1 MDNITTSFMGT
12 VIIRRFESARVFK
25 LSNNLIPKQMRK
37 ILNTTV
43 NVALVL
49 SIILMF
55 LAIGYTV
62 ARTVIA
68 SDQVKDLNN
77 RYVFIYPHPSELPD
91 GVDLCVDVVVPGNTR
106 DTVWLMPDHES
117 AGF

>member
-1 MDNITTSFMGT
+1 MIWFNYLIHNKMRDLIT
-12 VIIRRFESARVFK
+12 K
-25 LSNNLIPKQMRK
+25 
-37 ILNTTV
+37 TV

-77 RYVFIYPHPSELPD
+77 RYVFIYPHPSELPE

-117 AGF
+117 AGY

>member
-1 MDNITTSFMGT
+1 MRDLIT
-12 VIIRRFESARVFK
+12 K
-25 LSNNLIPKQMRK
+25 
-37 ILNTTV
+37 TV

-62 ARTVIA
+62 ARTVVA
-68 SDQVKDLNN
+68 FDQVKDLNN
-77 RYVFIYPHPSELPD
+77 RYVFIYPQPGELPE

-117 AGF
+117 AGY